1 MGLGSPLLRLAIVG
15 RPPSCQFVLTL
26 HHSLYD
32 DWSLEIIF
40 DQVETAYRGEPVRP
54 CSFSPFVAYLA
65 QSKLSATESWLAE
78 LVEISS
84 VQFPA
89 LPSSDYIP
97 SAISSLTYNIPAV
110 PKHTRDDFTAPIK
123 LQLAWAV
130 AISQYTASTDVVFG
144 MTVNGR
150 NAPVP
155 GIEQIT
161 GPVSPHTFVESNVIL
176 SPFARHR
183 HQMMPSLFVYNIN

>member
-161 GPVSPHTFVESNVIL
+161 GPVSPIFLLNRMLFS
-176 SPFARHR
+176 SFARR
-183 HQMMPSLFVYNIN
+183 RRQMMSSLFVYNIN